1 MKAFFARLF
10 NLFTII
16 ATIVLFT
23 GVIAIGMKNS
33 GNGDGLAFII
43 FMAIWFGSIAGL
55 NYLVL
60 GKPTLWNDK
69 QD

>member
-10 NLFTII
+10 NLFTIV
-16 ATIVLFT
+16 ATISFFA
-23 GVIAIGMKNS
+23 GVIAMGMS
-33 GNGDGLAFII
+33 GGGGDKATFFI
-43 FMAIWFGSIAGL
+43 FMAIWFGVIAGL

>member
-16 ATIVLFT
+16 ATIVFFV
-23 GVIAIGMKNS
+23 GVVAMGMKNGS
-33 GNGDGLAFII
+33 GDKSEFFV
-43 FMAIWFGSIAGL
+43 FMAIWFGFIAAL

-69 QD
+69 QG

>member
-1 MKAFFARLF
+1 MKSFFARLF

-16 ATIVLFT
+16 ATLSFLVGIANIVKSDDQGIFL
-23 GVIAIGMKNS
+23 I
-33 GNGDGLAFII
+33 FI
-43 FMAIWFGSIAGL
+43 AIWFGAIAGL

-60 GKPTLWNDK
+60 GKPTLWNGK

>member
-10 NLFTII
+10 NLFTIV
-16 ATIVLFT
+16 ATLSFFV
-23 GVIAIGMKNS
+23 GVITMGMN
-33 GNGDGLAFII
+33 DGGGQKSTFFI
-43 FMAIWFGSIAGL
+43 FMAIWFGVIAGL

-69 QD
+69 QG

>member
-16 ATIVLFT
+16 ATIVFFA
-23 GVIAIGMKNS
+23 GVIAMGM
-33 GNGDGLAFII
+33 NGGGGDKSTFFIFI
-43 FMAIWFGSIAGL
+43 AIWLGLIAGL
-55 NYLVL
+55 NYLVF
-60 GKPTLWNDK
+60 GRPTLWNDG

>member
-16 ATIVLFT
+16 ATISFFG
-23 GVIAIGMKNS
+23 GVIAIGT
-33 GNGDGLAFII
+33 GGGDAITFFG
-43 FMAIWFGSIAGL
+43 FMAFWFGLIAGL

-69 QD
+69 QG

>member
-10 NLFTII
+10 NLFTIV
-16 ATIVLFT
+16 ATLSFFA
-23 GVIAIGMKNS
+23 GVITMGMS
-33 GNGDGLAFII
+33 EGGGGDKATFFI
-43 FMAIWFGSIAGL
+43 FMAIWFGVIAGL

-69 QD
+69 QG

>member
-10 NLFTII
+10 NLFTIV
-16 ATIVLFT
+16 ATLSLLG
-23 GVIAIGMKNS
+23 GVIAMGMKDGS
-33 GNGDGLAFII
+33 GDKSSFFI
-43 FMAIWFGSIAGL
+43 FMVIWFGVIAGL
-55 NYLVL
+55 NYLVF

>member
-16 ATIVLFT
+16 ATVVFFI
-23 GVIAIGMKNS
+23 GVIAMGMKDGS
-33 GNGDGLAFII
+33 GDKSEFFI
-43 FMAIWFGSIAGL
+43 FMAIWFSFIAGL

-60 GKPTLWNDK
+60 GKPTIWNNK
-69 QD
+69 QQ

>member
-10 NLFTII
+10 NLFTIV
-16 ATIVLFT
+16 ATIVFFV
-23 GVIAIGMKNS
+23 GVIIIGT
-33 GNGDGLAFII
+33 NGGDKPFFFG
-43 FMAIWFGSIAGL
+43 FMAVWFGLILAL

-69 QD
+69 QG

>member
-10 NLFTII
+10 NLFTIV
-16 ATIVLFT
+16 ASLSFFG
-23 GVIAIGMKNS
+23 GVIAMGMKDGS
-33 GNGDGLAFII
+33 GDKSWFFI
-43 FMAIWFGSIAGL
+43 FMAIWFSLIAGL

-60 GKPTLWNDK
+60 GKATLWNDK

>member
-1 MKAFFARLF
+1 MKSFFARLF

-16 ATIVLFT
+16 ASISFFVGIANIDKSGDQGLF
-23 GVIAIGMKNS
+23 
-33 GNGDGLAFII
+33 LI
-43 FMAIWFGSIAGL
+43 FMAIWFGVIAGL

-60 GKPTLWNDK
+60 GKPTLWNGK